1 MPNPNTIL
9 MMNMEMKDCDQAR
22 HDHHLEV
29 LLSLTTGRGSIIV
42 SALLF
47 IFGVGGGHV
56 AVMYKQV
63 VVVKQDTWM
72 QVKDVLQEGNI
83 ITVGLGL
90 EGLKDKDMGIKYDY
104 TEEASIAD
112 DALGIVLSNK
122 GQFIHRF
129 QITKRIISTH
139 TKSLHHSRRQCV
151 HKQF

>member
-9 MMNMEMKDCDQAR
+9 MMNMEMKDCDQVR
-22 HDHHLEV
+22 HDHQLEV

-42 SALLF
+42 SALLL

-112 DALGIVLSNK
+112 DALGIVL
-122 GQFIHRF
+122 
-129 QITKRIISTH
+129 
-139 TKSLHHSRRQCV
+139 
-151 HKQF
+151 